1 MQGVASATEQVQRPI
16 NVSQRR
22 LSMSDPAASENCR
35 IATEPAM
42 RLPSDESTA
51 SLGRRKNI
59 QFDPASVRPSSR
71 DMRARRRSSQEHGAC
86 HVNETHGKQE
96 DAYEVDAGAA
106 AARDKSAAHEPDEAS
121 TQDIASA
128 AVSRSQSGEYLLAT
142 SSGAST
148 DYQGRDESKE
158 TDQID
163 FVKDMG
169 ALQIIREQSEG
180 LSSHDH
186 GSECSFVSPSR
197 AGRRANA
204 EAPVLEIESF
214 VQSIVDSM
222 YLEARAQVIALEDDE
237 CGHEPSPQWPSRV
250 ESVTEAMSD
259 IPETDQ
265 SEIEPESSFEHYYE
279 VFYESEDAEVLQ
291 LSPVI
296 ETPRS
301 DGILFVF
308 ALHAHAHSACL
319 LMRGCVLAHVH
330 AARDRDVFLRGVFMF
345 CPQRKYMHK
354 CIHVAALGSLVYAY
368 LFTHAQALHR
378 CHQVLAR

>member
-1 MQGVASATEQVQRPI
+1 VQPSGDEEQTMQGVASATEQVQGPTD
-16 NVSQRR
+16 VSQRR
-22 LSMSDPAASENCR
+22 LSISDPTASEINR
-35 IATEPAM
+35 IATGPAM

-106 AARDKSAAHEPDEAS
+106 AVRDKSAAHEPDGAS
-121 TQDIASA
+121 TQVIASA
-128 AVSRSQSGEYLLAT
+128 SVSRSQSGEYLVAT
-142 SSGAST
+142 SSGASAG
-148 DYQGRDESKE
+148 YLGSDEFKE

-169 ALQIIREQSEG
+169 TLQIIREQSED

-186 GSECSFVSPSR
+186 GSEYSFVSPSR

-204 EAPVLEIESF
+204 EVPVLEIESF
-214 VQSIVDSM
+214 VQAIVDSM
-222 YLEARAQVIALEDDE
+222 YVEARAQVIALEDDKD
-237 CGHEPSPQWPSRV
+237 GHEPSPQWPSRV

-265 SEIEPESSFEHYYE
+265 SEIEPESSFERHYE

-301 DGILFVF
+301 DGILFAF
-308 ALHAHAHSACL
+308 ALHARAHSACL
-319 LMRGCVLAHVH
+319 LMLVCVLAHVH
-330 AARDRDVFLRGVFMF
+330 AARDRNAFLRGVLMF
-345 CPQRKYMHK
+345 VLNASTCINAYM
-354 CIHVAALGSLVYAY
+354 SLHSG
-368 LFTHAQALHR
+368 L
-378 CHQVLAR
+378 